1 MRNGKLLFENQV
13 VEGGDGMKDDAI
25 LILGTGA
32 LATLFASRLAKA
44 GMSVSMLGAWQEG
57 LFALKKNGARVEG
70 EKQGYP
76 VLATDDPEKC
86 KGVPNA
92 LVLVKSWQTTRAAEQ
107 LAGCLPGEGVAL
119 TLQNGLGNES
129 ILASRLGWDRVARGV
144 TSMGATLLGPGV
156 VSEGGIGPVT
166 VEAGEHTGTLVRLLR
181 RAGFDV
187 EKVKDIKSRV
197 WGKLVV
203 SSAINPL
210 TALLRVKNGVLL
222 ERPPARILLRELACE
237 TAAVAES
244 EGVELPFAN
253 PGDAAEEVA
262 QRTSDNLSSML
273 QDVMRGVETE
283 IEAINGEVVRLAAAK
298 NVNVPVNRAMVSLV
312 NAIRVRGKIKL

>member
-1 MRNGKLLFENQV
+1 MESIYPKIKRMR
-13 VEGGDGMKDDAI
+13 GGDGMKDDSI

-32 LATLFASRLAKA
+32 LATLFASRLAKE
-44 GMSVSMLGAWQEG
+44 GMFVRMLGTWQEG
-57 LFALKKNGARVEG
+57 LSSLNKIGARVEG

-76 VLATDDPEKC
+76 VLATDDPAKC
-86 KGVPNA
+86 KGDRYA
-92 LVLVKSWQTTRAAEQ
+92 LVLVKSWQTRRAAEQ
-107 LAGCLPGEGVAL
+107 LAVCLPEEGVAL
-119 TLQNGLGNES
+119 SLQNGLGNDT
-129 ILASRLGWDRVARGV
+129 ILASHLGWDRVARGV
-144 TSMGATLLGPGV
+144 TSMGATLLGPGL

-166 VEAGEHTGTLVRLLR
+166 VEANEHTGTLVQVLR

-187 EKVKDIKSRV
+187 ETIRDIQSRV

-210 TALLRVKNGVLL
+210 TALLRVKNGELL
-222 ERPPARILLRELACE
+222 ENPPIKTIMRELACE

-244 EGVELPFAN
+244 EGVKLPFAK

-262 QRTSDNLSSML
+262 QRTAGNLSSML
-273 QDVMRGVETE
+273 QDVMRGAETE

-298 NVNVPVNRAMVSLV
+298 NVSVPVNGAMVSLV
-312 NAIRVRGKIKL
+312 NAIRVRGKINLQ